1 LKKKYNNNNNRN
13 NLTLFFD
20 GKSLDG
26 WKMVGQGKFIV
37 IQDERARLSEG
48 GMGLL
53 WYIKK
58 NTMILYSSY
67 NGEYHIKMII
77 QVCLSDFLTLAMT
90 HRLQLIRGYEIQID
104 DLGKLGGQGIHRT
117 GAIYNLAAPSKIVS
131 KPVGQWNDLEI
142 KAIKQYYI
150 VIINH
155 QEVTEFVGNRSLEGY
170 VGLQNHDAK
179 SKVSFRNIR
188 IKEIC

>member
-1 LKKKYNNNNNRN
+1 LKKEYNNNNNRN
-13 NLTLFFD
+13 NLTLLFD

-26 WKMVGQGKFIV
+26 WKMVGRGKFII
-37 IQDERARLSEG
+37 IQDERALLSEG

-53 WYIKK
+53 WYTKK
-58 NTMILYSSY
+58 KYNDFILKLQWRVSHKDDNSGVFIRFPDPG
-67 NGEYHIKMII
+67 NDS
-77 QVCLSDFLTLAMT
+77 QVAVDK
-90 HRLQLIRGYEIQID
+90 GYEIQIE
-104 DLGKLGGQGIHRT
+104 DLGKPDGEGIHRT

-155 QEVTEFVGNRSLEGY
+155 RKVTEFVGNRSLEGY

-188 IKEIC
+188 LKEIC